1 MLKYNI
7 YYYYASI
14 ELHQQSYH
22 PSIFNNLSYFY
33 FYFLIDFLTYYYTFS
48 NFSHLFYFFIFPLLS
63 ALISL
68 FFYPFIFFHFI
79 AFLIPLILLQIYNSL
94 SHFIHSSP
102 THKMLFL
109 TLCLCVSL
117 CLSVSLFFFSFSIL
131 VDLFY
136 IFFLHLYFTLM
147 NFVLFGTLLCVDV
160 IKFCV
165 FKLSFLFSFNFINV
179 IILHYKDNI

>member
-7 YYYYASI
+7 YYYCNPI
-14 ELHQQSYH
+14 ELHQQLYH
-22 PSIFNNLSYFY
+22 PCTYFQQSLSYFYFY

-48 NFSHLFYFFIFPLLS
+48 NFSHLFYIFIFPLLS
-63 ALISL
+63 ALILL
-68 FFYPFIFFHFI
+68 FLYPFIFLHFI

-117 CLSVSLFFFSFSIL
+117 
-131 VDLFY
+131 
-136 IFFLHLYFTLM
+136 
-147 NFVLFGTLLCVDV
+147 
-160 IKFCV
+160 
-165 FKLSFLFSFNFINV
+165 
-179 IILHYKDNI
+179 